1 MTTLTK
7 SVVLSREPPSQR
19 QYILTWATGC
29 GAHTLSPAFGRTPM
43 SGYTV
48 PAERPHDGIR
58 FVYSEG
64 KPSVVHPPRRPYQE
78 RASYRDRIYEP
89 KAAPSSTERAR
100 KTQGMSYLEYPWRL
114 LNLTSLG
121 TSPAGESQDQYSGY
135 SLGSTLSSGSSIS
148 VPNSTSR
155 QYTNSDPFSS
165 DIPLANYGTSSSWP
179 YLPWSTSGDTLG
191 DIGAYSAEKLCSQL
205 TFQQIFLT

>member
-7 SVVLSREPPSQR
+7 SVVLPSQR

-64 KPSVVHPPRRPYQE
+64 KPTVVAPRRPNQE
-78 RASYRDRIYEP
+78 RASSRDRIYEP
-89 KAAPSSTERAR
+89 NAAPSSPERAR
-100 KTQGMSYLEYPWRL
+100 KTQGMSYLGYSWRL

-121 TSPAGESQDQYSGY
+121 PSSAGESQDQYSGY
-135 SLGSTLSSGSSIS
+135 SLGSALSSGSSVS

-165 DIPLANYGTSSSWP
+165 DLPLANYGMSA
-179 YLPWSTSGDTLG
+179 STLVDETLG
-191 DIGAYSAEKLCSQL
+191 DIGAYPGSSHLRIETLATPNRDGAQEVL
-205 TFQQIFLT
+205 T